1 MQIFDYFRC
10 QIINIGRF
18 IDKIQGDAKFCGGK
32 TDVWNDD
39 GYKIDWLRIEFFGQ
53 FFSAAPS
60 GKRHQVF
67 AFGTKHPAPKLIA
80 ATRNVLIIFLKMNR
94 KYEQ

>member
-53 FFSAAPS
+53 FFSAARS